1 MTLAFT
7 PDAGCANGMASAI
20 PKVATDPARSAAA
33 KNAFIDC
40 PLIWPQQCGN
50 FNDSRGETGQ

>member
-1 MTLAFT
+1 MTSAFT
-7 PDAGCANGMASAI
+7 PDAGGASGMASAI

-40 PLIWPQQCGN
+40 PLGWPRQCGS
-50 FNDSRGETGQ
+50 FSDSRGEIGQ